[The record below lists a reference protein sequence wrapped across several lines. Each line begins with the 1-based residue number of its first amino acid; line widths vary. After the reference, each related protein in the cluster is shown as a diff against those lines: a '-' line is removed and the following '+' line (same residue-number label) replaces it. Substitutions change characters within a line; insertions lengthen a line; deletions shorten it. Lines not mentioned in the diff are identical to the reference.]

1 MGADG
6 EQSRIY
12 STIRSA
18 IATAKT
24 VGNEVFHWADR
35 VVKLFEIGEWAYVA
49 AEYMRENELLSFVQS
64 FYA

>member
-1 MGADG
+1 M
-6 EQSRIY
+6 SRIY

-49 AEYMRENELLSFVQS
+49 AEYMRENELLAILSQLP
-64 FYA
+64 A